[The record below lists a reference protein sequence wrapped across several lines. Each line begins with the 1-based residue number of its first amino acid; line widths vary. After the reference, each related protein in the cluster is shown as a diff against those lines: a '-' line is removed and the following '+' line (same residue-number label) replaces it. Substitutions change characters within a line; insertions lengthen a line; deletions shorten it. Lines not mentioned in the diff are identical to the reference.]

1 MKNTYKEELI
11 KAFMVAAKDTTLLN
25 SFLEDIL
32 TAREYNA
39 LPKRWEIMH
48 RLYKGEKQWAIAE
61 DLKIG
66 IGTITRGSKELQD
79 KNGGFAKVLNKMYK
93 K

>member
-11 KAFMVAAKDTTLLN
+11 KAFMVAAKDPTLLE

-32 TAREYNA
+32 TPREYNS

-48 RLYKGEKQWAIAE
+48 RLYKGEKQWTIAD